1 MKGQQG
7 FNTEQG
13 LFGRPFTVIRRK
25 YTMNR
30 LFFASPFPGLTPS
43 YGFPA
48 ANRFQLFTLLFSP
61 VLLRLHCLC
70 VLTALVA
77 PEPLCPSPLASGSPV
92 TRSAGPSRVR
102 CPLVEV
108 RAGSCSYVLS
118 LPALPALVLLL
129 TRSQCYPVSCV
140 VGQCP
145 CEGSGTKTSQAAS
158 PWPDAVPPSGMK
170 FRGRSGACRAEA

>member
-1 MKGQQG
+1 
-7 FNTEQG
+7 
-13 LFGRPFTVIRRK
+13 
-25 YTMNR
+25 MNR

-92 TRSAGPSRVR
+92 TRSTGPSRVR

-108 RAGSCSYVLS
+108 PPVCG
-118 LPALPALVLLL
+118 ALWWK
-129 TRSQCYPVSCV
+129 
-140 VGQCP
+140 
-145 CEGSGTKTSQAAS
+145 SGLG
-158 PWPDAVPPSGMK
+158 AVPMYCLFPHCPPWFFCS
-170 FRGRSGACRAEA
+170 RGHNATQYPAMSVRVLARGQGPRPLMLRPHGLTWSLRQE